1 MRAGG
6 RGSAHQIIPIT
17 MGKPTP
23 KARMYHR
30 DSQSDS
36 ATRETAVMCSAI
48 CSVSTEVDVSW
59 RTTVVIIDI
68 LTSHSPCL

>member
-1 MRAGG
+1 
-6 RGSAHQIIPIT
+6 
-17 MGKPTP
+17 
-23 KARMYHR
+23 MYHR

-68 LTSHSPCL
+68 FTSHSPCL